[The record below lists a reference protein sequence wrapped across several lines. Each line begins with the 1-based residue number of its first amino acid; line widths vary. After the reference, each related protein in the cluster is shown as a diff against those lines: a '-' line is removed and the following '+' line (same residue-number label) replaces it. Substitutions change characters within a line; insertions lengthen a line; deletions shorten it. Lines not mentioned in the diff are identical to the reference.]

1 MKIIYLFIPFVFISM
16 LSFSQEKLKGM
27 VMITNEEQQVSGFPG
42 ASVYWLETKIGTT
55 TNNRGWFEIDF
66 SENSNK
72 LVVSYIGYQT
82 DTLIV
87 TSNKELHH
95 FLKPTLSLS
104 EVEVKGTQNS
114 TATSFFSPMNTITI
128 NESELLKAA
137 CCNLSESFETN
148 PAVGVSYADAISG
161 VKEIKM
167 LGLTSPYILISQ
179 ENIPSV
185 RGASQVYGM
194 SFIPGTWIE
203 SIQVT
208 KGMGSVVNGFE
219 SISGQINTELKKP
232 RNSNIFFANL
242 YGSGSGRLELNAHIL
257 KNISDS
263 WSTGLFVHTNHR
275 QLKVDRN
282 GDGFLDVPLGSQLNL
297 LNRWQYANPT
307 SGWVSFLDVKYVA
320 DAKQIGSVAYN
331 PEVDKFQGTEYG
343 GEIDTKRFEFSS
355 KLGYV
360 FKDKPYQSIGFQSAY
375 SNHNQQSYFGYN
387 VYNIEQNSFYF
398 NSIFQ
403 SILFNTMHTFK
414 TGISVSYDGYKE
426 QVLLDAYTRNENSM
440 GGFFEYTY
448 DNIDNLTVVAGLRA
462 DYHKVMKYMITPR
475 IHVRYEPWDSGVFKI
490 AAGKGQRIASIFA
503 ENQKMFASSR
513 TISIDDQGKG
523 SYGLNPEIAWNYGL
537 SYLHKTKVFGNSV
550 SLSLDYFITDFSQ
563 QVIVDY
569 DQSPREVQFYN
580 LNGSST
586 AKSFQAELNY
596 ELHSLWDLRIAY
608 QLNDVEIAYKKGSL
622 QKPLQPRDTYFVN
635 VGYQSKKIK
644 ERQWKWDMTYN
655 WLGEQ
660 RIPDTSQN
668 PIAYQLA
675 EYSSPTQ
682 LLHSQLTY
690 VFSDNLEFYVGAENI
705 LDTTQKNPVLASDD
719 PFGPYFDSTLV
730 YAPVLGRMYYGGI
743 RYNL

>member
-1 MKIIYLFIPFVFISM
+1 M

-27 VMITNEEQQVSGFPG
+27 VMITNEEHQVSGLPG
-42 ASVYWLETKIGTT
+42 ASVYWLETTIGTT
-55 TNNRGWFEIDF
+55 TNNEGWFEIDL
-66 SENSNK
+66 SEKSNK

-82 DTLIV
+82 DTLTV
-87 TSNKELHH
+87 TSNKEFHL

-104 EVEVKGTQNS
+104 EVEIKGTQNS
-114 TATSFFSPMNTITI
+114 TAILFFSPMNTITI

-232 RNSNIFFANL
+232 RNSNNFFANL
-242 YGSGSGRLELNAHIL
+242 YGSGSGRLELNTHIL

-320 DAKQIGSVAYN
+320 DATQIGSVAYN

-343 GEIDTKRFEFSS
+343 GEIDTKRFEFST

-375 SNHNQQSYFGYN
+375 SNHNQDSYFGYN

-426 QVLLDAYTRNENSM
+426 QVLLDVYARNENSM

-462 DYHKVMKYMITPR
+462 DYHSVMKYMITPR

-490 AAGKGQRIASIFA
+490 AVGKGQRIASVFA
-503 ENQKMFASSR
+503 ENQKIFASSR
-513 TISIDDQGKG
+513 TISMDDQGEG

-537 SYLHKTKVFGNSV
+537 SYLHKTTLFGNSV

-569 DQSPREVQFYN
+569 DASPREVQFYN
-580 LNGSST
+580 LNESST
-586 AKSFQAELNY
+586 AKSFQVELNY
-596 ELHSLWDLRIAY
+596 ELHSLWDFRIAY
-608 QLNDVEIAYKKGSL
+608 QLNDVVIAYKKGAL
-622 QKPLQPRDTYFVN
+622 QKPLQPRETYFVN
-635 VGYQSKKIK
+635 MGYQSKKIK
-644 ERQWKWDMTYN
+644 DRQWKWDMTYN
-655 WLGEQ
+655 RVGAQ

-668 PIAYQLA
+668 PIAYQL
-675 EYSSPTQ
+675 EEFSNQTQ
-682 LLHSQLTY
+682 LLHFQLTY
-690 VFSDNLEFYVGAENI
+690 VLSNNLEFYAGAENI
-705 LDTTQKNPVLASDD
+705 LDTTQKNPVLANDD